1 MQHPLNMFLIIIG
14 ENNHQKY
21 FSTAQYNSSLY
32 SLIIS
37 LGVFHIGLAPEHQ
50 WPHSPLDL
58 V

>member
-37 LGVFHIGLAPEHQ
+37 LGVFT
-50 WPHSPLDL
+50 L
-58 V
+58 VWLLSTSGPIHLLT